1 MNKSLP
7 VILLKGLVLLP
18 FQEVKLDLNNNI
30 SKEVIALASKSY
42 KNEVLVVCPKDQIE
56 ENPDVSDLPTVG
68 VVGHIKSK
76 IQLADEE
83 DSTLRITITGK
94 TRVYIDEYLNPYE
107 NENILAANV
116 HVVELPKFSDIEIKA
131 AKIQL
136 LDVLEDYINA
146 APGESDSILSIV
158 KKTKDLDKI
167 TDIITSFVSLSIEK
181 KLDYMQEVNAIKR
194 ARSLAYD
201 LKLLIEVLK
210 IDENLD
216 ESVRFELE
224 SSQKNY
230 ILKEKIKQIKKELGE
245 VNVKDSEI
253 EHFNNIVRN
262 LDISNKTKEKFL
274 AEIAKYEY
282 TSDMSPDASVIR
294 NYLDWTLNLPW
305 NKYTKDETNLKKIK
319 KILDSTHYGLDEI
332 KNRILEYIA
341 VKNRNPEMKSPI
353 ICLVGP
359 PGVGKTT
366 LSIGI
371 AKALNREF
379 YKISV
384 GGLNDSGELV
394 GHRRTYLGANPG
406 KIIQGIKKCNSANP
420 LILIDEVD
428 KMVKDFKGDPASS
441 LLDILDPEQNKM
453 FIDNYIE
460 EPFDLSKVLFI
471 LTANSLYD
479 IPSALHDRLEIITL
493 SSYTQFEK
501 LDIAKKYLLPL
512 INKEHLIEN
521 KNIKFSDDI
530 LLTIINNYTKESGVR
545 DLERQLNKIVRK
557 VILESLNDSK
567 EIKKTITKNDLRK
580 YLGPVKFEKSNA
592 INASKVG
599 LVNALAYTP
608 LGGLVLPIET
618 VMYDGR
624 GELFTT
630 GSLGSVMKESA
641 EVAISYLKSNLKV
654 FKLDENIFKTKDIHL
669 HAYSGDVK
677 KNGPSA
683 GVSIVTCILSLL
695 LNQKIP
701 KSVAMT
707 GEMTLQGE
715 ILKVGGVK
723 EKIIGAYNEGIN
735 KIFIPSGNKIDTE
748 DLPNKIIDNVE
759 IILVKDYKEIYNELF
774 KK

>member
-1 MNKSLP
+1 MNKELP

-18 FQEVKLDLNNNI
+18 FQEVKLDLNNKL
-30 SKEVIALASKSY
+30 SKEIISLASKSF
-42 KNEVLVVCPKDQIE
+42 KNELLVVCPKDQIE
-56 ENPDVSDLPTVG
+56 ESPDVSDLPTVG

-76 IQLADEE
+76 MQLVDEDE
-83 DSTLRITITGK
+83 SVLRITITGK
-94 TRVYIDEYLNPYE
+94 TRVYIDKYLNPFE
-107 NENILAANV
+107 NENLLAAEV
-116 HVVELPKFSDIEIKA
+116 HTIDLPKLNDIEIKA

-136 LDVLEDYINA
+136 VDVLEDYLNA
-146 APGESDSILSIV
+146 SPYESNSILSTV
-158 KKTKDLDKI
+158 KKTKDLNKL

-181 KLDYMQEVNAIKR
+181 KLNYMQEINAIKR
-194 ARSLAYD
+194 AKNLSHD
-201 LKLLIEVLK
+201 LKIQLEVLK
-210 IDENLD
+210 IDENID
-216 ESVRFELE
+216 EKVRLELE
-224 SSQKNY
+224 ENQKEI

-245 VNVKDSEI
+245 TSVKEAEI
-253 EHFNNIVRN
+253 EHFYNIVKN
-262 LDISNKTKEKFL
+262 LDVSIKTKEKFIS
-274 AEIAKYEY
+274 EIKKYEY

-305 NKYTKDETNLKKIK
+305 KKYTKDETNLKKIK
-319 KILDSTHYGLDEI
+319 KKLDSTHYGLEEI

-341 VKNRNPEMKSPI
+341 VKTRNPEMKSPI

-371 AKALNREF
+371 AKSLNKEF

-384 GGLNDSGELV
+384 GGLNDSGELI
-394 GHRRTYLGANPG
+394 GHRRTYLGASPG

-428 KMVKDFKGDPASS
+428 KMVKDFKGDPASC

-479 IPSALHDRLEIITL
+479 IPSALYDRLEIITL

-512 INKEHLIEN
+512 IYKEHIVTSN
-521 KNIKFSDDI
+521 NIKFSDKI
-530 LLTIINNYTKESGVR
+530 LLTIINKYTKESGVR
-545 DLERQLNKIVRK
+545 DLDRNLNKIVRK
-557 VILESLNDSK
+557 VIIEAINDGK
-567 EIKKTITKNDLRK
+567 DIKKIIKNEDLKR
-580 YLGPVKFEKSNA
+580 YLGPEKYDEKGVTSA
-592 INASKVG
+592 KVG

-608 LGGLVLPIET
+608 HGGLVSPIEA
-618 VMYDGR
+618 VMYDGN
-624 GELFTT
+624 GKLSTT
-630 GSLGSVMKESA
+630 GSIGSVMKESA
-641 EVAISYLKSNLKV
+641 DVAISYLKANVKN
-654 FKLDENIFKTKDIHL
+654 FKIDEEIFKTKNIHL
-669 HAYSGDVK
+669 HAFSGDVK

-695 LNQKIP
+695 LNQKIS

-707 GEMTLQGE
+707 GEMTLLGE

-735 KIFIPSGNKIDTE
+735 KIFIPIDNKIDLE
-748 DLPNKIIDNVE
+748 DLPKQIKENVE
-759 IILVKDYKEIYNELF
+759 IILVKDYKEIFANLF